1 MPAAV
6 AAHLGMRPL
15 EAPFVLEGGS
25 ILIDGEG
32 TLLTTE
38 MCLLNP
44 NRNPTMTKDDIER
57 GLRDHLGVETIVW
70 LPYGMAGGGGP
81 VAADG
86 HVGGGATDVAP
97 RPVAPLGPPDAAA
110 ADHPVRQADPP

>member
-81 VAADG
+81 GGAHGPARG
-86 HVGGGATDVAP
+86 VGGGVGPRRRAP
-97 RPVAPLGPPDAAA
+97 GV
-110 ADHPVRQADPP
+110 